1 MPRNSKLKRQIDEMV
16 GANIERLRKKHGH
29 EPKDLARALGVTP
42 GMIRL
47 YERGERG
54 LNIAQLVWFANLFRV
69 NLDEMV
75 WGEEKAPRIM
85 PFHKLRV
92 G

>member
-1 MPRNSKLKRQIDEMV
+1 MPRNTKLKRQIDEMV
-16 GANIERLRKKHGH
+16 GRNIERLRIKNGID
-29 EPKDLARALGVTP
+29 PKQLARGLGVTP

-54 LNIAQLVWFANLFRV
+54 LNIAQLVWFADIFRV

-75 WGEEKAPRIM
+75 YGESQGRRII
-85 PFHKLRV
+85 PFTNMKI

>member
-1 MPRNSKLKRQIDEMV
+1 MPRDTKLKRQIDKTV
-16 GANIERLRKKHGH
+16 GANLERLRTKHQM
-29 EPKDLARALGVTP
+29 EPKQLARGLGVTP

-54 LNIAQLVWFANLFRV
+54 LNVAQLVWFADTFRV
-69 NLDEMV
+69 PLDELV
-75 WGEEKAPRIM
+75 YGEERGPRIL
-85 PFHKLRV
+85 PFHRLKV